1 MNEYGGCNNT
11 ARSPVTPA
19 TPAPSPAQNI
29 AKSKALASQ
38 QYWIVIFVR
47 TPTPGDV
54 GHTFV
59 GIVDTKSQT
68 VTPIGYHGENVTAQ
82 NPMSR
87 GFFKFE
93 GSTEFTYTIAIPI
106 EKEQYDKAAADIA
119 YLLTP
124 STGTA
129 SWGYD
134 LRKFNCST
142 FALWFVG
149 RIIPQNLISTL
160 PNATHGGSAVQ
171 SGVSGDPPGN
181 PNGKFFSPEGIWDY
195 FKRWARN
202 YAGIILTP
210 DGKEWASQK
219 TK

>member
-1 MNEYGGCNNT
+1 MG
-11 ARSPVTPA
+11 S
-19 TPAPSPAQNI
+19 SS
-29 AKSKALASQ
+29 SKDRPNS
-38 QYWIVIFVR
+38 R
-47 TPTPGDV
+47 TPLR
-54 GHTFV
+54 
-59 GIVDTKSQT
+59 
-68 VTPIGYHGENVTAQ
+68 
-82 NPMSR
+82 SR
-87 GFFKFE
+87 SKR
-93 GSTEFTYTIAIPI
+93 AV
-106 EKEQYDKAAADIA
+106 DKAAADIA

-129 SWGYD
+129 SWGCD

-195 FKRWARN
+195 FKRWRTLRGNNPHPRRQGMGHPKNEMSEPERPVTGSEKPPRQLRHFLLLLFASAVALVLVWL
-202 YAGIILTP
+202 YAVCRCR
-210 DGKEWASQK
+210 AANVRCA
-219 TK
+219 